1 MVDFQRILADTDLRE
16 ELERR
21 AAELADAAQGPG
33 LEALEGGIGGAAVTL
48 TVESMSAGN
57 WDSSDSGLEAII
69 QRFTRPVLLIQSSTF
84 VNPADAFPNSQ
95 YLSGLLDRARAGIE
109 AVIPSVGRVDVRNHR
124 NDWLGTGW
132 MVAENTVVTNRHVA
146 QEFASGDGTAFQFKR
161 VLGGRS
167 VRASLDWVREFERP
181 QESVVQVEEVLWI
194 EPDGSFDVAL
204 LRTRPMG
211 DDGQAL
217 PRVIGLMTQQELDS
231 AGVEDWVCVVGY
243 PAYDSRN
250 SAQDQQRLFDGIYN
264 VKRLAPGQVM
274 SLGADGLLNHDATT
288 LGGNSGSA
296 VISMRTG
303 KAAALHFGG
312 IEGDRNQAVQS
323 PRLAEIVRR
332 HA

>member
-1 MVDFQRILADTDLRE
+1 MDFQRILADTDLRD

-21 AAELADAAQGPG
+21 AAELAGAAQGPG

-48 TVESMSAGN
+48 TVESMSAGD

-69 QRFTRPVLLIQSSTF
+69 QRFTRPVLLIQNSTF
-84 VNPADAFPNSQ
+84 ANPRDAFPNSQ

-146 QEFASGDGTAFQFKR
+146 QEFASGDGTAFQFKK

-167 VRASLDWVREFERP
+167 VRASLDWVREFEQP
-181 QESVVQVEEVLWI
+181 QESVVQVEEVVWI

-204 LRTRPMG
+204 LRTRPTG

-217 PRVIGLMTQQELDS
+217 PRVIELMTQPELDA
-231 AGVEDWVCVVGY
+231 AGVEDWICVVGY

-312 IEGDRNQAVQS
+312 IEGDRNQAVQG
-323 PRLAEIVRR
+323 PRLADIVRR